1 MGGEERGRGGER
13 GRTKGGERL
22 SVKASQCSDFNG
34 SCQAR
39 RGSPQGGVRTGNG
52 VAKGEGDKE
61 EEEKKSGNEE

>member
-1 MGGEERGRGGER
+1 MEGGSGRER

-39 RGSPQGGVRTGNG
+39 GVT
-52 VAKGEGDKE
+52 
-61 EEEKKSGNEE
+61 SGRSDDR